1 MAASHLRVAGA
12 AATVAHTE
20 DDTMMLVCLGP
31 CYLAAGPIGT
41 FECLAAQVAHENHAS
56 CSVLRAV
63 TGMLRRAQHQVTMRD
78 LTRAL
83 SRIVGLT
90 APLHRSVAST
100 AATTPL
106 SRQSQLPELQ
116 WHQLP
121 PA

>member
-1 MAASHLRVAGA
+1 MTASHLRVAGA
-12 AATVAHTE
+12 AATVAHTD
-20 DDTMMLVCLGP
+20 DDTIMLICLGP
-31 CYLAAGPIGT
+31 FYLAAGPIGT
-41 FECLAAQVAHENHAS
+41 FECLVAQVAHEIHAS
-56 CSVLRAV
+56 CSVLWAAGGAAAERSNRSV
-63 TGMLRRAQHQVTMRD
+63 MRD

-83 SRIVGLT
+83 TRIVGLT